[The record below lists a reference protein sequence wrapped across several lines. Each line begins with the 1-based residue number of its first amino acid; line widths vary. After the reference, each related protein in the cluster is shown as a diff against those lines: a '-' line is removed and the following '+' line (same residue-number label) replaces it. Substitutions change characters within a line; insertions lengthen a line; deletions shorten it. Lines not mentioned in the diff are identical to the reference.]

1 MPKMLIVTGPQGS
14 GNHLFSKIFALH
26 EDVYGWKTLLNTYWE
41 GHHLEPFS
49 SYWENPEL
57 LHDFDWT
64 QKEYYVT
71 SVSCPY
77 YKNKVPN
84 IPNYPKFIEIA
95 QDYVDIDVAII
106 GRDRNI
112 LQNQQERVRGSH
124 TAPLALQ
131 HFNWLFDNHQV
142 TFLSQE
148 LLYLYRQNYLEQIS
162 RDLEWPVSY
171 WDPDIDV
178 ILEKDA
184 NQKYVKTVDEY
195 WLDFEVHRSNR
206 ES

>member
-26 EDVYGWKTLLNTYWE
+26 EDVFGWKTLLNTYWE
-41 GHHLEPFS
+41 GHHLEPFADCW
-49 SYWENPEL
+49 YDPEL
-57 LHDFDWT
+57 LHDFDWN
-64 QKEYYVT
+64 QSDYYVT

-77 YKNKVPN
+77 YKNQVPN
-84 IPNYPKFIEIA
+84 IPNYPRFIEIA
-95 QDYVDIDVAII
+95 EQYADIDVAVI
-106 GRDRNI
+106 GRDQTI
-112 LQNQQERVRGSH
+112 LKNQQERVRGSH

-131 HFNWLFDNHQV
+131 HFEWIFETQQV

-148 LLYLYRQNYLEQIS
+148 LLYLYRQNYLEQLS
-162 RDLEWPVSY
+162 RDLDWPVAY
-171 WDPDIDV
+171 WDPDVDV

-184 NQKYVKTVDEY
+184 NEKYIKTVPEY
-195 WLDFEVHRSNR
+195 WLDFEVDRSNR